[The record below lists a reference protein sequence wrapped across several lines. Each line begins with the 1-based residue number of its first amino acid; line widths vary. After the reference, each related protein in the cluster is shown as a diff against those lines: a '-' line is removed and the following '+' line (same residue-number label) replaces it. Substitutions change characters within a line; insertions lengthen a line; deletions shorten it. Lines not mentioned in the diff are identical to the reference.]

1 MSSQETTDFVLWLA
15 VHISVLSFSVL
26 LVYGGRF
33 EDSKLDDVKAT
44 SLSSQDDATCP
55 PLADLPYPVDGITAA
70 SIDGAP
76 VLCGGETGKGWGW
89 PFMLIWT
96 AIIYWRYC
104 CLVFEESK
112 TFRHFPI
119 LTLSNSD
126 FYNSDTF
133 QFTHFPI
140 HTLSNSHTFQFTHF
154 PILTVSN

>member
-76 VLCGGETGKGWGW
+76 VLCGGETGKG
-89 PFMLIWT
+89 
-96 AIIYWRYC
+96 
-104 CLVFEESK
+104 
-112 TFRHFPI
+112 
-119 LTLSNSD
+119 
-126 FYNSDTF
+126 
-133 QFTHFPI
+133 
-140 HTLSNSHTFQFTHF
+140 
-154 PILTVSN
+154 